1 MHDCIIASTSTE
13 GQNLSVTFEHIDVL
27 SDHPLNYT
35 GMAMYSGEATLT
47 FVDFEIVESILFDTS
62 EVKNKRRIVV
72 EINAQKRELHY
83 SDLLVDF
90 EVLKDEVL
98 NKEGN
103 YLFHRFD
110 GTTSKKYNSDFGY
123 WVIKYKKLI
132 MEWDELIDKAWFE
145 ER

>member
-1 MHDCIIASTSTE
+1 
-13 GQNLSVTFEHIDVL
+13 
-27 SDHPLNYT
+27 
-35 GMAMYSGEATLT
+35 MYSGEATLT

-98 NKEGN
+98 NKEGII
-103 YLFHRFD
+103 YFIDL
-110 GTTSKKYNSDFGY
+110 
-123 WVIKYKKLI
+123 
-132 MEWDELIDKAWFE
+132 MEQLQKVQF
-145 ER
+145 